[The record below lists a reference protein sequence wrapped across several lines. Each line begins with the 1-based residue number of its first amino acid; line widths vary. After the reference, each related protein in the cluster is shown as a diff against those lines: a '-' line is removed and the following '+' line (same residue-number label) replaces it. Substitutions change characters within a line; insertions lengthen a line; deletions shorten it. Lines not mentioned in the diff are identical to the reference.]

1 MKTDPVMDD
10 FSRAGIAAEY
20 INAHGKPQ
28 AIPTLTRQRLL
39 AVMQP
44 SHPLSTPLPP
54 VVIFRSGDLLSLSPQ
69 LADDAHWHLTSEAGE
84 ISSGRCQPAQPLHLP
99 PLP

>member
-54 VVIFRSGDLLSLSPQ
+54 VKRVKSAQVAASPLSRC
-69 LADDAHWHLTSEAGE
+69 
-84 ISSGRCQPAQPLHLP
+84 ICRRCQKAIIS
-99 PLP
+99 